1 MIINRKQLAKAKI
14 EKLKRGY
21 SAYAESKEVAQL
33 IEKELGRLN
42 LPVFIDRTA
51 IGYWFIPKG
60 QGDSHRQSPPDQMES
75 PR

>member
-1 MIINRKQLAKAKI
+1 MIISRRKLAREKV

-33 IEKELGRLN
+33 IEKELGAIEM
-42 LPVFIDRTA
+42 PVFIDRTP

-60 QGDSHRQSPPDQMES
+60 RGDDGRQCPPDTIES